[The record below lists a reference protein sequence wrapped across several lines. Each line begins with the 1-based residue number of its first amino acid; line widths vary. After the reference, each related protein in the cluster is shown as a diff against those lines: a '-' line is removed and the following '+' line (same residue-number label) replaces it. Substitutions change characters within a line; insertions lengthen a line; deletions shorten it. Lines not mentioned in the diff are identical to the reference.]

1 MRNMKR
7 IVMSCLVSLVWF
19 FGLYS
24 SYISE
29 TIEDQSFAMGKAME
43 RVRFLFLNAAF
54 HAAFLCVCLAFGSN
68 HFQCF
73 FPCTLVQLTPLM
85 KQDLAAWS
93 DGVRGDL
100 QHIAILNDAQI
111 CGLTQLIWQYN
122 DMWTFPFWTINQ
134 GLYHHV
140 TVLKQRRSSPNAS
153 KEASPGGSASIG
165 LGNRFECSLYA
176 ICMPFVL
183 IDYHISHTRFSSWCY
198 VVGLNDSAW
207 AFIILSM
214 FCSKIWRSWCSDVLF
229 ARFYFSKS

>member
-73 FPCTLVQLTPLM
+73 FPCTLVQYTFDETRFGCMIGWGPGWSSTHCHP
-85 KQDLAAWS
+85 KWCSDLWINS
-93 DGVRGDL
+93 INMTI
-100 QHIAILNDAQI
+100 QWMI
-111 CGLTQLIWQYN
+111 CGLFLFGQSIRGYTTML
-122 DMWTFPFWTINQ
+122 PFWNRGEAHQ
-134 GLYHHV
+134 MH
-140 TVLKQRRSSPNAS
+140 RRRHL
-153 KEASPGGSASIG
+153 
-165 LGNRFECSLYA
+165 LGKC
-176 ICMPFVL
+176 
-183 IDYHISHTRFSSWCY
+183 
-198 VVGLNDSAW
+198 
-207 AFIILSM
+207 
-214 FCSKIWRSWCSDVLF
+214 
-229 ARFYFSKS
+229 

>member
-100 QHIAILNDAQI
+100 QHIAILSDAQI
-111 CGLTQLIWQYN
+111 CGLTQLVWQYN
-122 DMWTFPFWTINQ
+122 DMWFFLFGQSIRGYTGTTMLPFWNRGEAHQ
-134 GLYHHV
+134 MH
-140 TVLKQRRSSPNAS
+140 RRRHL
-153 KEASPGGSASIG
+153 
-165 LGNRFECSLYA
+165 LGKC
-176 ICMPFVL
+176 
-183 IDYHISHTRFSSWCY
+183 
-198 VVGLNDSAW
+198 
-207 AFIILSM
+207 
-214 FCSKIWRSWCSDVLF
+214 
-229 ARFYFSKS
+229 